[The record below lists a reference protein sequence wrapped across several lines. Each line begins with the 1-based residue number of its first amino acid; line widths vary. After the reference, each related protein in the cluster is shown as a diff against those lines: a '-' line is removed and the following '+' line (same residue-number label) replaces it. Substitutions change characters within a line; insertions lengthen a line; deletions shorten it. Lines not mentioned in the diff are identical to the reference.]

1 MDIMEII
8 YTAIIALITVL
19 GSAGAWRYYEK
30 QSEMKRDDDNFIKN
44 DCRERIS
51 KLETLL
57 EKSSTAK
64 HVLIENLVELTKQV
78 AELRIKVE
86 FLEKENRL
94 LLERNANK

>member
-1 MDIMEII
+1 MEII
-8 YTAIIALITVL
+8 YTAVIALITVL

-30 QSEMKRDDDNFIKN
+30 QAQMKRDDDNFIKN
-44 DCRERIS
+44 DCRDRIS
-51 KLETLL
+51 KLEALL
-57 EKSSTAK
+57 EKSSSEK
-64 HVLIENLVELTKQV
+64 HVLIENLVQLTKQV